1 MNGQPV
7 VPNTKSKN
15 LETNENVF
23 WDKDK
28 YDFPEEKSFNQLGK
42 VHPAKSS
49 VTSCRK
55 MMFEL
60 NTLEGKKTDSLN
72 HSQKVPAF
80 FPFQDQD
87 FANAYNK
94 KMSKSLFKKGGHIT

>member
-7 VPNTKSKN
+7 VPYMNSQN

-28 YDFPEEKSFNQLGK
+28 YDFPEEKSARQNGK

-60 NTLEGKKTDSLN
+60 NTLEGKQMNPMSL
-72 HSQKVPAF
+72 SQNDYPEFKL
-80 FPFQDQD
+80 QD
-87 FANAYNK
+87 
-94 KMSKSLFKKGGHIT
+94 